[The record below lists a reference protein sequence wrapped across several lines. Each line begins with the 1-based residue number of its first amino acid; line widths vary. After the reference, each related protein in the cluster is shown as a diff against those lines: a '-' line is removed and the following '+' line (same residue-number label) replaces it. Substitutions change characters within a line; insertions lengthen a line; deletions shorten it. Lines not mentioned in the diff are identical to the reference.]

1 MTTTQGN
8 DAARQFLAKPWVA
21 MVAVAA
27 PGRGPLNVPVWY
39 ALDAQGRPWF
49 VSPKE
54 SLKSRLIV
62 AAGRFTLT
70 AQRESRPYA
79 YVSVEGAAALD
90 TAAYDD
96 IRQMATRYL
105 GSEPGAAYADS
116 MQDKMDA
123 GTRFRITL
131 EPARWNSYGLGE

>member
-1 MTTTQGN
+1 MTASQTD

-27 PGRGPLNVPVWY
+27 AGRGPLNVPIWY
-39 ALDAQGRPWF
+39 SLDEQGRPWF

-62 AAGRFTLT
+62 ATSRFTLT

-79 YVSVEGAAALD
+79 YVSVEG
-90 TAAYDD
+90 TAVLETAVYGD
-96 IRQMATRYL
+96 IRQMAARYL
-105 GSEPGAAYADS
+105 GDVPGTAYADS
-116 MQDKMDA
+116 MREKMDA

-131 EPARWNSYGLGE
+131 EPERWSHYGLGE